1 MPNLHKTGLL
11 KELKD
16 RFGEIGALKGSR
28 SLFSIGGD
36 AARVYVRY
44 SKTHDGHLAF
54 FGLREIDLRQLEAH
68 NSYICFLIDDGSP
81 PVFVPYSDFEEVF
94 RGAQAAHDGQ
104 YKVQLVKRQG
114 ELELYVARQGRFNV
128 EGYLG
133 FDALARSVSGTALRP
148 ALDLTHA
155 QVQTLLAGI
164 GNLKG
169 YDVWVPASD
178 VGRLQWTLTRNFKL
192 RETIPSGFQEVGH
205 ILCEIDVVW
214 VAKGRNS
221 IESLFEVEHSTSIYS
236 GLLRFNDLLLT
247 DPSLSHFSIVSD
259 DSRRSVF
266 ARQLFRPTF
275 QRSGLAELAS
285 FLEYA
290 NVFDWH
296 SRLLQSGPRSQE
308 MNLAP

>member
-1 MPNLHKTGLL
+1 
-11 KELKD
+11 
-16 RFGEIGALKGSR
+16 
-28 SLFSIGGD
+28 
-36 AARVYVRY
+36 
-44 SKTHDGHLAF
+44 
-54 FGLREIDLRQLEAH
+54 
-68 NSYICFLIDDGSP
+68 
-81 PVFVPYSDFEEVF
+81 
-94 RGAQAAHDGQ
+94 
-104 YKVQLVKRQG
+104 
-114 ELELYVARQGRFNV
+114 
-128 EGYLG
+128 
-133 FDALARSVSGTALRP
+133 
-148 ALDLTHA
+148 
-155 QVQTLLAGI
+155 
-164 GNLKG
+164 
-169 YDVWVPASD
+169 
-178 VGRLQWTLTRNFKL
+178 L